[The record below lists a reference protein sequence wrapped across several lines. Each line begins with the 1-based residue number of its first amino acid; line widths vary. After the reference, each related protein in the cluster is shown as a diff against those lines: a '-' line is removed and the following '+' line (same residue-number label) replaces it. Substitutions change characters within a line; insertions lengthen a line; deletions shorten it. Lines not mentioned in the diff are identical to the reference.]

1 MCYYASYRV
10 KKREAGLKVSRKEI
24 NTIEEILIDTKSQMK
39 EVLSKLR
46 TNFKK
51 IRTKNAHPDIISHI
65 KIDYYGMQT
74 NIEKV
79 SNIAIIDNRTL
90 SIMPWEKNLIV
101 DIKKAILTSNLGL
114 NPSISENSI
123 IISMPPLS
131 EEYRKKTIKLVHSE
145 SERGRVNIRGIR
157 RDSNSAIRNLLK
169 NKVVSE
175 DKAKESENDVQKLT
189 ERMIENLASI
199 VKEKEKNLMEM

>member
-1 MCYYASYRV
+1 M